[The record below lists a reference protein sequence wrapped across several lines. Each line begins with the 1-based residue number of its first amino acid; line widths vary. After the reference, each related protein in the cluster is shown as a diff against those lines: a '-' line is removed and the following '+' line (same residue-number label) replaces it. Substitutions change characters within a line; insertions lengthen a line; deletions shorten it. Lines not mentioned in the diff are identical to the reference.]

1 MNRHHVLLVD
11 DDYVINLELH
21 EFLEGCGFAVESVY
35 SGSTAFAALK
45 RHPPW
50 ALVTDLDLGAGP
62 DGFDVARYAR
72 GLCPGLPV
80 VFISGAMGDRHAREG
95 VDGSDY
101 FPKPCQGRQVVEAL
115 HRAIRLEAV

>member
-1 MNRHHVLLVD
+1 MYRDHVLIVD

-21 EFLEGCGFAVESVY
+21 EFLQESGFAVESVY
-35 SGSTAFAALK
+35 SAATAFAALK

-72 GLCPGLPV
+72 GVHPGMPV
-80 VFISGAMGDRHAREG
+80 VFISGTMADRHAKEG
-95 VDGSDY
+95 VAGSD
-101 FPKPCQGRQVVEAL
+101 FIQKPCQGRQVVEAL
-115 HRAIRLEAV
+115 RRAIRLEVA